1 MSVRLIRI
9 KQHVVLAGLAL
20 TLSTVRPAPLHDGHE
35 TADPRAAE
43 PAPTS

>member
-20 TLSTVRPAPLHDGHE
+20 TLSTVMTALLHDGHE
-35 TADPRAAE
+35 TADPGAEE